1 VAAARI
7 QDDEDL
13 GALVHRITE
22 DTTRLVRLEI
32 ELAKEQ
38 AKESAIRSL
47 KAGIFIGI
55 AVTCALL
62 GIIYALGAVPVAIG
76 SLLNHEWLGWLIFG
90 LLLLLVA
97 GVCGYVGFRRVMATV
112 RSTKE
117 AVSSIKED
125 LEWVKE
131 LPKRGV
137 ERSS

>member
-1 VAAARI
+1 MAARVPEE
-7 QDDEDL
+7 DDL
-13 GALVHRITE
+13 GALLHRITE

-47 KAGIFIGI
+47 KAGIFLGV
-55 AVTCALL
+55 ALTCAVL
-62 GIIYALGAVPVAIG
+62 GMIYALGAVPAAIG
-76 SLLNHEWLGWLIFG
+76 SLLGHPWLGWLIFG
-90 LLLLLVA
+90 VLLLVFA
-97 GVCGYVGFRRVMATV
+97 AICGFVGYRRVMATV
-112 RSTKE
+112 RSGKE
-117 AVSSIKED
+117 AVSTFKED

>member
-1 VAAARI
+1 VAART
-7 QDDEDL
+7 QEEDL

-38 AKESAIRSL
+38 AKESLVRSL

-55 AVTCALL
+55 AVSLALL
-62 GIIYALGAVPVAIG
+62 GMIYALGAVPEAIG
-76 SLLNHEWLGWLIFG
+76 NGLDHQWLGWLIFG
-90 LLLLLVA
+90 VFLILI
-97 GVCGYVGFRRVMATV
+97 GMICGYVGYRRVKATW
-112 RSTKE
+112 RTTKE
-117 AVSSIKED
+117 TVSSFKED
-125 LEWVKE
+125 FEWVKE

>member
-1 VAAARI
+1 MAARVE
-7 QDDEDL
+7 DEAL
-13 GALVHRITE
+13 GDLVHRITE

-32 ELAKEQ
+32 ELAKAQ

-47 KAGIFIGI
+47 KAGIFLGI

-62 GIIYALGAVPVAIG
+62 GMIYALGAAPAAIG
-76 SLLNHEWLGWLIFG
+76 SALDHPWLGWLIFG
-90 LLLLLVA
+90 GFLFLVA
-97 GVCGYVGFRRVMATV
+97 GICGFVGYRRVKATV
-112 RSTKE
+112 RTTKE
-117 AVSSIKED
+117 AVGSFKED

>member
-1 VAAARI
+1 MAARV
-7 QDDEDL
+7 QEDDDL
-13 GALVHRITE
+13 SALLHRITE

-47 KAGIFIGI
+47 KAGIFIGVAI
-55 AVTCALL
+55 ACALL
-62 GIIYALGAVPVAIG
+62 GMIYALGAVPAAIG
-76 SLLNHEWLGWLIFG
+76 GLLHHAWLGWLIFG
-90 LLLLLVA
+90 VFLLLVA
-97 GVCGYVGFRRVMATV
+97 AVCGYVGYRRVMRMVET
-112 RSTKE
+112 TKQ
-117 AVSSIKED
+117 AVGTFKED